1 MKLFGDRINIATV
14 IISVVLGMI
23 ICSHT
28 LCSRIDINTEGF
40 YGLDYDMGKGVPGDT
55 WTVSPKNGVSTEKP
69 MYASLSDNVGK
80 IGKGTGRVDPSHLDF
95 FADTKFDPKCCA
107 TPNQYSSSN
116 GCACFTP
123 QQMKFL
129 STRTG
134 TPR

>member
-14 IISVVLGMI
+14 IISVVLGII
-23 ICSHT
+23 ICSFT
-28 LCSRIDINTEGF
+28 VCSCKRDGF
-40 YGLDYDMGKGVPGDT
+40 SELDYDMGKGVPGDT

-95 FADTKFDPKCCA
+95 FADTKFDAKCCV

-123 QQMKFL
+123 QQMKSL